1 MTDRDDPQPSDPQ
14 SDDTQPSDK
23 QSSDIG
29 RRLGGIASGI
39 DVGELE
45 TARTNV
51 DGVVGRRRARKRVG
65 AGLGAAAV
73 IALVASAVVLTIG
86 GNEPD
91 TLVTTDDT
99 IAPDIAPDDSV
110 DAPEPTLAPPL
121 ATAQP
126 VRLIEDAV
134 RPGSSAG
141 TNGAPQ
147 FGEWIVP
154 WDDGFLVGAM
164 QFAPQRLP
172 DELPAEVLAL
182 FPQEVIDFFDGDLPD
197 TIAEATEQLSE
208 AGLLDVVTEVIQNNP
223 AASDAIYGAPTEAPT
238 LDVRFTVDGVDW
250 EPREMVLPPGATY
263 LSSVT
268 AVGDR
273 LAAVYSVVDPLT
285 SSSADGT
292 ITVATTAD
300 LNAWTTQD
308 IVVPSPGELPD
319 GFTWQVSAQ
328 GFAANDNGWVVSVY
342 DSVDMDPYAL
352 VPVEVRDEIDSANG
366 FGLNTDELGI
376 TIDYDFD
383 DTGNTAGQSRTFTWD
398 ELGVAPELAQLV
410 SGQNAASTLWA
421 ATWDGEPMPTD
432 GPRDGGTIA
441 VTPAG
446 FVQWTDQSWFSPDG
460 ITWAASPLPDGVS
473 WVSGAFD
480 IDGGLIVMAS
490 NETGETSFH
499 RVDERGG
506 NAVLLDLPVPA
517 ATSFAPNGPFGGS
530 MTSGAVV
537 SADPVI
543 VPGEERLSVEADGY
557 RLTLLEPAGIFEV
570 TEVATGVVV
579 LSESPFGVGTA
590 DDSNIVFD
598 DAGITVTDP
607 TTGEVLVM
615 FSNEV
620 IDASEQAYFDTGGG
634 DYTPDFWVIASLDGE
649 RFVVDDL
656 EGPTDGPTS
665 LATNG
670 TRLLVQS
677 GTNWIIYDLA

>member
-1 MTDRDDPQPSDPQ
+1 MADHDDMQPSDM
-14 SDDTQPSDK
+14 QPSDM
-23 QSSDIG
+23 QPSDIG
-29 RRLGGIASGI
+29 RRLGGVASGI
-39 DVGELE
+39 DVGELDA
-45 TARTNV
+45 ARMTV
-51 DGVVGRRRARKRVG
+51 DGVVGRRRTRKRLG

-86 GNEPD
+86 GAEPD

-110 DAPEPTLAPPL
+110 DAPEPTLALPL

-126 VRLIEDAV
+126 VQLIDGAV
-134 RPGSSAG
+134 RPGSAAG
-141 TNGAPQ
+141 ANGAPEY
-147 FGEWIVP
+147 GEWIVP

-172 DELPAEVLAL
+172 DELPEDVVAL

-197 TIAEATEQLSE
+197 TIAEATEQLRE

-250 EPREMVLPPGATY
+250 EPREMVLPPGVTY

-285 SSSADGT
+285 GSSVDGT
-292 ITVATTAD
+292 ITVATTTD
-300 LNAWTTQD
+300 LTNWNTQD

-352 VPVEVRDEIDSANG
+352 VPVELRDEINSANG
-366 FGLNTDELGI
+366 MGVSTDELGI
-376 TIDYDFD
+376 TIEYDFD
-383 DTGNTAGQSRTFTWD
+383 DTGNNPAQTRMFTWD
-398 ELGVAPELAQLV
+398 ELGVAPELAELV
-410 SGQNAASTLWA
+410 SGQNSASTLWA
-421 ATWDGEPMPTD
+421 AQWDGEPIPTD
-432 GPRDGGTIA
+432 GGQDGAAIA
-441 VTPAG
+441 VTPEG

-460 ITWAASPLPDGVS
+460 IAWTASPLPDGVS
-473 WVSGAFD
+473 WVSGAFN
-480 IDGGLIVMAS
+480 IDGGLIVVSS
-490 NETGETSFH
+490 NETGEISFH

-506 NAVLLDLPVPA
+506 NAVLLDLPVPGA
-517 ATSFAPNGPFGGS
+517 RSFGLSGPFGGS

-537 SADPVI
+537 SADPVV

-557 RLTLLEPAGIFEV
+557 RLTLLEPTGIFEV
-570 TEVATGVVV
+570 VDVTTAVVV
-579 LSESPFGVGTA
+579 VSEDSIGVGDA
-590 DDSNIVFD
+590 DDSNLVID

-607 TTGEVLVM
+607 TTGEVLVV
-615 FSNEV
+615 FSEEV
-620 IDASEQAYFDTGGG
+620 INASEQAYFDAGGG
-634 DYTPDFWVIASLDGE
+634 EYNPDFWLVASLDGE
-649 RFVVDDL
+649 RFVVEDIEDSL
-656 EGPTDGPTS
+656 DGPTS

-670 TRLLVQS
+670 TRLLLQS
-677 GTNWIIYDLA
+677 GTNWTIYDLA

>member
-1 MTDRDDPQPSDPQ
+1 MADHDDMQSSDIEP
-14 SDDTQPSDK
+14 
-23 QSSDIG
+23 SDIG
-29 RRLGGIASGI
+29 RRLGGVAAGI

-45 TARTNV
+45 AARTNI
-51 DGVVGRRRARKRVG
+51 DGVVGRRRTRKRLG

-86 GNEPD
+86 GAEPD

-110 DAPEPTLAPPL
+110 DAPDPTLALPVV
-121 ATAQP
+121 TAQP
-126 VRLIEDAV
+126 VQLVDGAV
-134 RPGSSAG
+134 RPGSAAG
-141 TNGAPQ
+141 ANGAPQ

-154 WDDGFLVGAM
+154 WADGFLVGTT
-164 QFAPQRLP
+164 QSAPQRLP

-197 TIAEATEQLSE
+197 TVDEATEQLSE
-208 AGLLDVVTEVIQNNP
+208 AGLLDAVTEVIQNNP
-223 AASDAIYGAPTEAPT
+223 VASDAIFGAPTEAPT
-238 LDVRFTVDGVDW
+238 LDVRFTVDGVAW
-250 EPREMVLPPGATY
+250 EPREMVLPSGATY
-263 LSSVT
+263 LSSVA

-285 SSSADGT
+285 GSSVDGT
-292 ITVATTAD
+292 ITVATTTD
-300 LNAWTTQD
+300 LTNWTTQD
-308 IVVPSPGELPD
+308 IVAPSPSELPD
-319 GFTWQVSAQ
+319 GFTWQASAQ

-342 DSVDMDPYAL
+342 GSVDMDPYAL
-352 VPVEVRDEIDSANG
+352 VPAEVRDEIDAANG
-366 FGLNTDELGI
+366 MGVSTDELGI
-376 TIDYDFD
+376 TIQYDFD
-383 DTGNTAGQSRTFTWD
+383 DTGNTAGRTRTFTWD
-398 ELGVAPELAQLV
+398 ELGVAPDVAQLV
-410 SGQNAASTLWA
+410 SGQNPASTLWA
-421 ATWDGEPMPTD
+421 ATWDGEPVPTD

-446 FVQWTDQSWFSPDG
+446 FVQWTDRTWFSPDG
-460 ITWAASPLPDGVS
+460 VTWTANPLPDGVS

-480 IDGGLIVMAS
+480 IDGGLIVMSS
-490 NETGETSFH
+490 NETGETSLH
-499 RVDERGG
+499 RVDDRGG
-506 NAVLLDLPVPA
+506 NAVLLDLPVLA
-517 ATSFAPNGPFGGS
+517 SRSFAPNGPSGGS
-530 MTSGAVV
+530 MTSGVVV
-537 SADPVI
+537 SADPLV

-557 RLTLLEPAGIFEV
+557 RLTLLEPARIFEV

-579 LSESPFGVGTA
+579 VSQNSIGVGAA

-598 DAGITVTDP
+598 DAGITVIDP
-607 TTGEVLVM
+607 TTGEVLAM

-620 IDASEQAYFDTGGG
+620 INASEQAYFDAAGG

-656 EGPTDGPTS
+656 EGATDGPTS

-677 GTNWIIYDLA
+677 GTNWTIYDLA